1 MSDDQRIQVFTEAH
15 EAMAWLN
22 GGAQRVLNR
31 FGETQASGRIP

>member
-15 EAMAWLN
+15 EAMAWLE
-22 GGAQRVLNR
+22 GDQRVLNR